1 MKKIQ
6 RVLSEKA
13 LQLKAEIRQAYDK
26 AFEDLVTIANNHGY
40 PLEELPDKEKLIANE
55 TNTDEVIVLTS
66 RTNVQP
72 FYERQLQAI
81 MDYAGPEET
90 PVVGEPDT
98 HTPTETKKTEVV
110 KLTTTSYQPIRT
122 EEDIDAYFAQLRK
135 QIEGYL
141 AQHGSIMIY

>member
-1 MKKIQ
+1 
-6 RVLSEKA
+6 
-13 LQLKAEIRQAYDK
+13 
-26 AFEDLVTIANNHGY
+26 
-40 PLEELPDKEKLIANE
+40 
-55 TNTDEVIVLTS
+55 
-66 RTNVQP
+66 
-72 FYERQLQAI
+72 
-81 MDYAGPEET
+81 MDYAEPEET